1 MPRPIRV
8 QLSRRAGFDLQAVS
22 RAANGLVAVNVARPT
37 KWGNPYKKGLDGPAS
52 NCVTLFRRFALR
64 AAKDVPG
71 WREELVSELR
81 GKNLA
86 CWCKSN
92 ASCHADVLLYL
103 ANN

>member
-1 MPRPIRV
+1 
-8 QLSRRAGFDLQAVS
+8 
-22 RAANGLVAVNVARPT
+22 
-37 KWGNPYKKGLDGPAS
+37 
-52 NCVTLFRRFALR
+52 VTLFRRFALR